1 LKNFTVPFFTLI
13 NINVN
18 NTTNIRLLLIGFTKA
33 LFLKFAYKII
43 YEKMG
48 VEKKEIPI
56 IICNISFLRD
66 VLRMSMKIVVDTIF

>member
-13 NINVN
+13 KINVN
-18 NTTNIRLLLIGFTKA
+18 NTTNIRLLLIGFTKV
-33 LFLKFAYKII
+33 LFLKFVSKTI
-43 YEKMG
+43 YEKRG